1 MSFAGPILRQKEG
14 SISMNTERKPQKT
27 LNGDLLLPLSVG
39 ARAVILHQGRITR
52 TSRVVAIHGRSEGE
66 VCFETLNTQYRLL
79 TGPSSEPAADCFP
92 LTMAA

>member
-1 MSFAGPILRQKEG
+1 
-14 SISMNTERKPQKT
+14 MNPEKKTTKT

-39 ARAVILHQGRITR
+39 ARAVILHQGLITR

-92 LTMAA
+92 LAMAA